1 LVFERLRLG
10 EPTGEDEFQDQA
22 LGCAIGNL
30 KPIDMNTIAAAA
42 LTVEIQRSIEQAD
55 FENRQLKNIE
65 ADDRRFVRK
74 MLNELSVSPEAKPTP
89 AQGQW
94 LLSIKRWL
102 EEK

>member
-1 LVFERLRLG
+1 MKG
-10 EPTGEDEFQDQA
+10 
-22 LGCAIGNL
+22 
-30 KPIDMNTIAAAA
+30 IAASLIAAHIALAQAERSPDDWFA

-55 FENRQLKNIE
+55 FEHRPLKNIE

>member
-1 LVFERLRLG
+1 MKG
-10 EPTGEDEFQDQA
+10 
-22 LGCAIGNL
+22 
-30 KPIDMNTIAAAA
+30 IAASLIAAHIALAQAERSPDDWLA

-55 FENRQLKNIE
+55 FEDRPLKNIE

-74 MLNELSVSPEAKPTP
+74 MLNELSASPEAKPTP